1 LIEAT
6 GAQSIPY
13 EDKLACCGGGVLA
26 IDEQI
31 ALAMAQRKLEHVR
44 TEQADAMVL
53 ICPFCSIMYE
63 SNQRKIEKA
72 FGTEYKLP
80 VLFYPQLLGL
90 ALGLEPDELGLK
102 MNRVKTTELMK
113 KIQGRSG

>member
-1 LIEAT
+1 MIEAT

-31 ALAMAQRKLEHVR
+31 ALAMAQKKLEHVR
-44 TEQADAMVL
+44 TQQADAMVL

-72 FGTEYKLP
+72 LGTEYKLP

-90 ALGLEPDELGLK
+90 AFGLEPDELGLK
-102 MNRVKTTELMK
+102 MNRVKTTELVK
-113 KIQGRSG
+113 KIQGRSD

>member
-1 LIEAT
+1 M
-6 GAQSIPY
+6 
-13 EDKLACCGGGVLA
+13 
-26 IDEQI
+26 DEQV

-44 TEQADAMVL
+44 TQQADAMVL

-102 MNRVKTTELMK
+102 MNRVKTTELVK
-113 KIQGRSG
+113 KIQGRSD